1 MKLNDKIKFVIINKK
16 VILLNLKSEKFFML
30 EDEDDLIFFKY
41 LKEGR
46 SLIEIIDELKRRNID
61 VDELISFY
69 IKNDIILED

>member
-41 LKEGR
+41 LREGR